1 MKEMEDKKMKKSLSL
16 LLALLMTLSLC
27 ACGAG
32 SKSASYEYASEAPA
46 AAYMSADMAA
56 EEAGYGGFSAAE
68 GANTAGEP
76 GSDTPET
83 DPSKIIYSASATVET
98 TDFDGSIAKLL
109 ALVEENKG
117 WVEASSMSG
126 ANYRSIARGSSYN
139 RSASYTLRIPSD
151 KFELLMGSLSQIGN
165 VPYSHTYTENVT
177 SQYYDTQA
185 RLTAYQ
191 TQETRLLEMMEKA
204 ETVSDVIA
212 IEEKLTELRYQIES
226 LQSALKNWDR
236 QVSYSTI
243 DLEVMEVSE
252 YTPEPQQSYGQELW
266 QALTGAFRNLGQF
279 FKDLLVFLVSAI
291 PTILVLTAL
300 FFIFRPLFRK
310 LAARRREKKAQR
322 QQAKAGTEKKE

>member
-1 MKEMEDKKMKKSLSL
+1 MKKSLSL

-27 ACGAG
+27 ACGA
-32 SKSASYEYASEAPA
+32 SKSMAYESITSEAPA
-46 AAYMSADMAA
+46 AMYMSADTAA
-56 EEAGYGGFSAAE
+56 EADYGGFAVAG
-68 GANTAGEP
+68 GANAAGEA
-76 GSDTPET
+76 GSDAPEA
-83 DPSKIIYSASATVET
+83 DPSKIIYSADATVET

-109 ALVEENKG
+109 ALVEQNKG
-117 WVEASSMSG
+117 WIEASSMSG

-151 KFELLMGSLSQIGN
+151 KFELLMGSLSEIGN

-226 LQSALKNWDR
+226 LQSTLKNWDR

-243 DLEVMEVSE
+243 CLEVMEVSE

-266 QALTGAFRNLGQF
+266 QALTGAFRDLGQF

-310 LAARRREKKAQR
+310 LAARRREKKALR

>member
-1 MKEMEDKKMKKSLSL
+1 MKKSLSL

-27 ACGAG
+27 ACGA
-32 SKSASYEYASEAPA
+32 SKSMAYESSASEAPA
-46 AAYMSADMAA
+46 AMYMSADTAA
-56 EEAGYGGFSAAE
+56 EADYGGFAVAG
-68 GANTAGEP
+68 GANAAGEA
-76 GSDTPET
+76 GSDAPET
-83 DPSKIIYSASATVET
+83 DPSKIIYSADATVET

-109 ALVEENKG
+109 ALVEQNKG
-117 WVEASSMSG
+117 WIEASSMSG

-151 KFELLMGSLSQIGN
+151 KFELLMGSLSEIGN

-226 LQSALKNWDR
+226 LQSTLKNWDR

-243 DLEVMEVSE
+243 CLEVMEVSE

-279 FKDLLVFLVSAI
+279 FKDLLVFLVSAV

-310 LAARRREKKAQR
+310 LSARRREKKAQR

>member
-76 GSDTPET
+76 GSDAPET

-117 WVEASSMSG
+117 WIEASSMNG

>member
-1 MKEMEDKKMKKSLSL
+1 M
-16 LLALLMTLSLC
+16 
-27 ACGAG
+27 
-32 SKSASYEYASEAPA
+32 
-46 AAYMSADMAA
+46 
-56 EEAGYGGFSAAE
+56 
-68 GANTAGEP
+68 
-76 GSDTPET
+76 
-83 DPSKIIYSASATVET
+83 
-98 TDFDGSIAKLL
+98 
-109 ALVEENKG
+109 EENKG
-117 WVEASSMSG
+117 WIESSSMNG

-139 RSASYTLRIPSD
+139 RSASYTLRVPSS

-266 QALTGAFRNLGQF
+266 QALTGAFKDLGQF

>member
-1 MKEMEDKKMKKSLSL
+1 MKKSLSL

-27 ACGAG
+27 ACGA
-32 SKSASYEYASEAPA
+32 SKSMAYESSASEAPA
-46 AAYMSADMAA
+46 AMYMSADTAA
-56 EEAGYGGFSAAE
+56 EADYGGFAVAG
-68 GANTAGEP
+68 GANAAGEA
-76 GSDTPET
+76 GSDAPET
-83 DPSKIIYSASATVET
+83 DPSKIIYSADATVET

-109 ALVEENKG
+109 ALVEQNKG
-117 WVEASSMSG
+117 WIEASSMSG

-151 KFELLMGSLSQIGN
+151 KFELLMGSLSEIGN

-226 LQSALKNWDR
+226 LQSTLKNWDR

-243 DLEVMEVSE
+243 CLEVMEVSE

-266 QALTGAFRNLGQF
+266 QALTGAFRDLGQF

-310 LAARRREKKAQR
+310 LAARRLEKKALR

>member
-56 EEAGYGGFSAAE
+56 EDAGYGGFAVA
-68 GANTAGEP
+68 GNTNTAGEP
-76 GSDTPET
+76 GSDAPET

-117 WVEASSMSG
+117 WIEASSMNG

-151 KFELLMGSLSQIGN
+151 KFELLMGSLSEIGN

>member
-1 MKEMEDKKMKKSLSL
+1 MKKSLSL

-32 SKSASYEYASEAPA
+32 SKSASNEEYAMEAPA
-46 AAYMSADMAA
+46 AMYMRAD
-56 EEAGYGGFSAAE
+56 SAAE
-68 GANTAGEP
+68 ADFGGFAVAGAANTAGEAV
-76 GSDTPET
+76 SDAPET

-98 TDFDGSIAKLL
+98 TDFDGSVARLL
-109 ALVEENKG
+109 ELVEENKG
-117 WVEASSMSG
+117 WIESSSMNG

-151 KFELLMGSLSQIGN
+151 RFEPLMGSLSEIGN

-226 LQSALKNWDR
+226 LQSTLKNWDR
-236 QVSYSTI
+236 QVAYSTL
-243 DLEVMEVSE
+243 DLEIQEVIE
-252 YTPEPQQSYGQELW
+252 YTPESRMSYGQELAL
-266 QALTGAFRNLGQF
+266 ALTNGLRRTGEF
-279 FKDLLVFLVSAI
+279 FKDLLLAIVGALPALVILAVVLAI
-291 PTILVLTAL
+291 LIPVWKK
-300 FFIFRPLFRK
+300 RRK
-310 LAARRREKKAQR
+310 ARRAKKNPPPENPKQ
-322 QQAKAGTEKKE
+322 E

>member
-56 EEAGYGGFSAAE
+56 EDAGYGGFAVA
-68 GANTAGEP
+68 GNTNTAGEP
-76 GSDTPET
+76 GSDAPET

-117 WVEASSMSG
+117 WVEASSMNG

-139 RSASYTLRIPSD
+139 RSASYTLRIPSN
-151 KFELLMGSLSQIGN
+151 KFELLMGSLSEIGN

-322 QQAKAGTEKKE
+322 QQAKAEAEKKE

>member
-1 MKEMEDKKMKKSLSL
+1 MKKSLSL

-27 ACGAG
+27 ACGA
-32 SKSASYEYASEAPA
+32 SKSMAYESSASEAPA
-46 AAYMSADMAA
+46 AMYMSADTAA
-56 EEAGYGGFSAAE
+56 EADYGGFAVAG
-68 GANTAGEP
+68 GANAAGEA
-76 GSDTPET
+76 GSDAPET
-83 DPSKIIYSASATVET
+83 DPSKIIYSADATVET

-109 ALVEENKG
+109 ALVEQNKG
-117 WVEASSMSG
+117 WIEASSMSG

-139 RSASYTLRIPSD
+139 RSASYTLRIPSN
-151 KFELLMGSLSQIGN
+151 KFELLMGSLPEIGN

-226 LQSALKNWDR
+226 LQSTLKNWDR

-243 DLEVMEVSE
+243 CLEVMEVSE

-266 QALTGAFRNLGQF
+266 QALTGAFRDLGQF

-300 FFIFRPLFRK
+300 FFVFRPLFRK

>member
-1 MKEMEDKKMKKSLSL
+1 MKKSLSL
-16 LLALLMTLSLC
+16 LLALLMLLSLC
-27 ACGAG
+27 ACGSAG
-32 SKSASYEYASEAPA
+32 SQSAAYEYASEAPA
-46 AAYMSADMAA
+46 AAPAMSMDMSA
-56 EEAGYGGFSAAE
+56 EEAGYGGFSPAKNAGVPGDT
-68 GANTAGEP
+68 GAGV
-76 GSDTPET
+76 PET
-83 DPSKIIYSASATVET
+83 DPAKIIYSADATVET
-98 TDFDGSIAKLL
+98 TDFDGSITKLL
-109 ALVEENKG
+109 EMVEQSKG
-117 WVEASSMSG
+117 WIESSSMNS

-151 KFELLMGSLSQIGN
+151 KFDLLMGSLSQIGN

-226 LQSALKNWDR
+226 LQSSLKNWDR

-243 DLEVMEVSE
+243 TLEVVEVSE
-252 YTPEPQQSYGQELW
+252 YSPEPQQTYGQELW
-266 QALTGAFRNLGQF
+266 QALTGAFRGLGQF

-291 PTILVLTAL
+291 PTILVLTVL
-300 FFIFRPLFRK
+300 FFIFRPLLRR

-322 QQAKAGTEKKE
+322 QQTGNGAEKKE

>member
-1 MKEMEDKKMKKSLSL
+1 MKKSLSL

-27 ACGAG
+27 ACGA
-32 SKSASYEYASEAPA
+32 SKSMAYESSASEAPA
-46 AAYMSADMAA
+46 AMYMSADTAA
-56 EEAGYGGFSAAE
+56 EADYGGFAVAG
-68 GANTAGEP
+68 GANAAGEA
-76 GSDTPET
+76 GSDAPET
-83 DPSKIIYSASATVET
+83 DPSKIIYSADATVET

-109 ALVEENKG
+109 ALVEQNKG
-117 WVEASSMSG
+117 WIEASSMSG

-151 KFELLMGSLSQIGN
+151 KFELLMGSLSEIGN

-310 LAARRREKKAQR
+310 LAARRREKKALR
-322 QQAKAGTEKKE
+322 QQTKAGTEKKE

>member
-1 MKEMEDKKMKKSLSL
+1 MKKSLSL

-27 ACGAG
+27 ACGA
-32 SKSASYEYASEAPA
+32 SKSMAYESSASEAPA
-46 AAYMSADMAA
+46 AMYMSADTAA
-56 EEAGYGGFSAAE
+56 EADYGGFAVAG
-68 GANTAGEP
+68 GANAAGEA
-76 GSDTPET
+76 GSDAPET
-83 DPSKIIYSASATVET
+83 DPSKIIYSADATVET

-109 ALVEENKG
+109 ALVEQNKG
-117 WVEASSMSG
+117 WIEASSMSG

-151 KFELLMGSLSQIGN
+151 KFELLMGSLSEIGN

-226 LQSALKNWDR
+226 LQSTLKNWDR
-236 QVSYSTI
+236 QISYSTI
-243 DLEVMEVSE
+243 CLEVMEVSE

-266 QALTGAFRNLGQF
+266 QALTGAFRDLGQF

-300 FFIFRPLFRK
+300 FFVFRPLFRK

>member
-1 MKEMEDKKMKKSLSL
+1 MKKSLSL

-27 ACGAG
+27 ACGA
-32 SKSASYEYASEAPA
+32 SKSMAYESSASEAPA
-46 AAYMSADMAA
+46 AMYMSADTAA
-56 EEAGYGGFSAAE
+56 EADYGGFAVAG
-68 GANTAGEP
+68 GANAAGEA
-76 GSDTPET
+76 GSDAPET
-83 DPSKIIYSASATVET
+83 DPSKIIYSADATVET

-109 ALVEENKG
+109 ALVEQNKG
-117 WVEASSMSG
+117 WIEASSMSG

-151 KFELLMGSLSQIGN
+151 KFELLMGSLSEIGN

-226 LQSALKNWDR
+226 LQSTLKNWDR

-243 DLEVMEVSE
+243 CLEVMEVSE

-266 QALTGAFRNLGQF
+266 QALTGAFRDLGQF

>member
-1 MKEMEDKKMKKSLSL
+1 MKKSLSL

-27 ACGAG
+27 ACGA
-32 SKSASYEYASEAPA
+32 SKSMAYESIASEAPA
-46 AAYMSADMAA
+46 AMYMSADTAA
-56 EEAGYGGFSAAE
+56 EADYGGFAVAG
-68 GANTAGEP
+68 GANAAGEA
-76 GSDTPET
+76 GSDAPET
-83 DPSKIIYSASATVET
+83 DPSKIIYSADATVET

-109 ALVEENKG
+109 ALVEQNKG
-117 WVEASSMSG
+117 WIEASSMSG

-151 KFELLMGSLSQIGN
+151 KFELLMGSLSEIGN

-226 LQSALKNWDR
+226 LQSTLKNWDR

-243 DLEVMEVSE
+243 CLEVMEVSE

-266 QALTGAFRNLGQF
+266 QALTGAFRDLGQF

>member
-1 MKEMEDKKMKKSLSL
+1 MKKSLSL

-27 ACGAG
+27 ACGA
-32 SKSASYEYASEAPA
+32 SKSMAYESSASEAPA
-46 AAYMSADMAA
+46 AMYMSADTAA
-56 EEAGYGGFSAAE
+56 EADYGGFAVAG
-68 GANTAGEP
+68 GANAAGEA
-76 GSDTPET
+76 GSDAPET
-83 DPSKIIYSASATVET
+83 DPSKIIYSADATVET

-109 ALVEENKG
+109 ALVEQNKG
-117 WVEASSMSG
+117 WIEASSMSG

-151 KFELLMGSLSQIGN
+151 KFELLMGSLSEIGN

-226 LQSALKNWDR
+226 LQSTLKNWDR

-243 DLEVMEVSE
+243 CLEVMEVSE

-266 QALTGAFRNLGQF
+266 QALTGAFRDLGQF

-300 FFIFRPLFRK
+300 FFVFRPLFRK